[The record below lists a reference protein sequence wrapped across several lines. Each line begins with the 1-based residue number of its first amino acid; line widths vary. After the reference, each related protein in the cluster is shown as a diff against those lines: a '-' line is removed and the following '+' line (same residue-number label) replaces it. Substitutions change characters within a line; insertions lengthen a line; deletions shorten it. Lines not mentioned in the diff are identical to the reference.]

1 MNDHSSVEKK
11 KPSICIVGLENYGL
25 LYSHIFRG
33 KVGGSE
39 LQQMLL
45 AKQLVQLGYA
55 IEMLCIDVGQPA
67 VDDVSGIKVI
77 RTFNPH
83 EGPPGLRF
91 FYPRLWTLLRSL
103 LTTESQIIYV
113 STATPLLALAVI
125 AGNLRGKKVIWKCA
139 SDMDCEKV
147 TLRRI
152 LGWIDRVMYVYGL
165 RRATMRLVQTA
176 KQSQILWD
184 NFGLS
189 ARIVPPLI
197 DSSEDTKPLPLSARS
212 YSVLWVGNF
221 HPEKRPDVFIKVAQ
235 ALPQFSFEL
244 IGGPSTGH
252 ESFYESVVRSADAV
266 ANVKLTGPKPYYETA
281 LAIASCRVLVNTSR
295 REGFPNT
302 FLQAWRAGTPLVATF
317 DPDGMVAA
325 NGAGLVAND
334 PKEVTMHVAN
344 LMIDDVIWAAV
355 SSKSR
360 SLFERQ
366 GDMESST
373 AAYEELF
380 KTVADLT

>member
-1 MNDHSSVEKK
+1 MNDHSSAVKQ
-11 KPSICIVGLENYGL
+11 KPSICMVGLENYGL
-25 LYSHIFRG
+25 LYSDRFRG
-33 KVGGSE
+33 KVGGAE
-39 LQQMLL
+39 LQQILL
-45 AKQLVQLGYA
+45 AKQLVKRGYA

-67 VDDVSGIKVI
+67 VDYVSGIKVI

-83 EGPPGLRF
+83 EGPPGFRF

-103 LTTESQIIYV
+103 LSLNSQIIYV

-125 AGNLRGKKVIWKCA
+125 AGKLRGKKVIWKCA
-139 SDMDCEKV
+139 SDMDCEKD
-147 TLRRI
+147 TLRKI
-152 LGWIDRVMYVYGL
+152 LGWFDRVMYVYGL
-165 RRATMRLVQTA
+165 RRATMRLAQTA

-197 DSSEDTKPLPLSARS
+197 DSSEDMKPLPLPARS

-235 ALPQFSFEL
+235 ALPQLSFEL

-252 ESFYESVVRSADAV
+252 ESFYDSVVQSADAV
-266 ANVKLTGPKPYYETA
+266 ANVKLHGPKPYHETA

-325 NGAGLVAND
+325 NRAGLVAND
-334 PKEVTMHVAN
+334 IKELTKHVAN
-344 LMIDDVIWAAV
+344 LMNHDDIWAEV
-355 SSKSR
+355 SFKSR

-366 GDMESST
+366 SNPESST
-373 AAYEELF
+373 AAYESLF
-380 KTVADLT
+380 RAVTDLT